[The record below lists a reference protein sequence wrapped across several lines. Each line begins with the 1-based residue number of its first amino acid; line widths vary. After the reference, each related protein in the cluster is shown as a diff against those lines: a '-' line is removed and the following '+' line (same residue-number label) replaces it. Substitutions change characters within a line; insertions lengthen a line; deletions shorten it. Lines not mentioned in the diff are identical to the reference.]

1 MLLATFLPAKN
12 RHSLRVVYN
21 GPVMSLKSI
30 WQALLRFGFRL
41 LYNELA
47 WTYDLVSWLVSL
59 GEWRAWQQ
67 AALPFV
73 AGRDVLEIGHG
84 PGHMLLA
91 LQNARYDV
99 VGLDLSPFMGRR
111 AQRRTQR
118 TVPLVRGKVQD
129 LPLATAVFDTVLATF
144 PTEYIIDPA
153 ALTAIARVLRVNG
166 RLVIVPEGQLTGRG
180 PLQRA
185 IEWLFAI
192 TGQRYAAAEAADGR
206 ETAVW
211 QQFLPRF
218 RAAGFQVAFVRVTRP
233 RSQVTVIIATK
244 QAGEQWM

>member
-1 MLLATFLPAKN
+1 
-12 RHSLRVVYN
+12 
-21 GPVMSLKSI
+21 MSLKSI

-153 ALTAIARVLRVNG
+153 ALTAVARVLRPDG
-166 RLVIVPEGQLTGRG
+166 RLVVVPEGRLRGRG
-180 PLQRA
+180 LLQRL
-185 IEWLFAI
+185 IEWLFAV
-192 TGQRYAAAEAADGR
+192 TGQRDTAGEVDDEQ

-211 QQFLPRF
+211 QQYLPRF
-218 RAAGFQVAFVRVTRP
+218 QDAGFTVQFVRVERP
-233 RSQVTVIIATK
+233 RSRVTVLLAR
-244 QAGEQWM
+244 QASDG